1 MKQYLLPLLSS
12 VFLFPAVAQAGGPG
26 KVAESVSRVGKVPA
40 AAGRVASR
48 TVVRSAEQ
56 AVAKASR
63 STAKAAAERAA
74 AKIDQMKRK
83 STFRLPIGKV
93 KITTP
98 LPKTTSLTTARANV
112 TRRLAELNTM
122 ENRGHLFATI
132 MALPTAKKLLNNNYT
147 FVTEQRKG
155 GKLLEWLE
163 TRQTVELTAAEEQDL
178 LSQIEALC
186 EKDKKLREVLTK
198 DFNAH
203 NYPELMHDLAG
214 YYSLTPKYLPTV
226 PESGVMETAAGEIFA
241 QTTVDYLMVHPG
253 KPTLKL
259 REMIAAPFLQGT
271 PLLERL
277 KDLKNAKQLTTTD
290 VPEALNTLME
300 AHMVYEA
307 NLKAASTD
315 EQVLTAVEAY
325 RALADDLA
333 AFIKQYEHRPFLTT
347 SSTESALWSRMTIM
361 LSENGVNEFGAALE
375 QIGRIKK
382 ILAENKPPYW
392 TPQETAAKL
401 AEFVNK
407 NNRMPNW
414 TIAKKEIMPQR
425 LEGYDPEVLLVEN
438 MFYWRIHSRDFQE
451 SLGQIERKFRQTHQ

>member
-26 KVAESVSRVGKVPA
+26 KIVRGISRAGEVSA
-40 AAGRVASR
+40 AAGRAASR
-48 TVVRSAEQ
+48 TVRS
-56 AVAKASR
+56 
-63 STAKAAAERAA
+63 AERAA
-74 AKIDQMKRK
+74 EASRLAAEAASRTAARIDRMVGRRI
-83 STFRLPIGKV
+83 FRPTIGKV

-98 LPKTTSLTTARANV
+98 LPETPSLTTARANA

-122 ENRGHLFATI
+122 ENRGHLFATT

-214 YYSLTPKYLPTV
+214 YYSLTPKYLPTA

-315 EQVLTAVEAY
+315 EQVLMAVEAY

-333 AFIKQYEHRPFLTT
+333 AFIKQYEHLPFLTT
-347 SSTESALWSRMTIM
+347 SSTESDLWSRMTIM
-361 LSENGVNEFGAALE
+361 LSENGINEFGAALE

-382 ILAENKPPYW
+382 IVAENKPPYW

-438 MFYWRIHSRDFQE
+438 MFYWRIYSRDFRE

>member
-26 KVAESVSRVGKVPA
+26 KIVRGISRAGEVSA
-40 AAGRVASR
+40 AAGRAASR
-48 TVVRSAEQ
+48 TVRS
-56 AVAKASR
+56 
-63 STAKAAAERAA
+63 AERAA
-74 AKIDQMKRK
+74 EASRLAAEAASRTAARIDRMVGQRI
-83 STFRLPIGKV
+83 FRPTIGKV

-98 LPKTTSLTTARANV
+98 LPKTPSLATARANA

-122 ENRGHLFATI
+122 ENRGHLFATT

-333 AFIKQYEHRPFLTT
+333 AFIKQYEHLPFLTT
-347 SSTESALWSRMTIM
+347 SSTESDLWNRMTIM

-382 ILAENKPPYW
+382 IVAENKPPYW

-414 TIAKKEIMPQR
+414 TIGKKEIMPQR
-425 LEGYDPEVLLVEN
+425 LEDYDPEVLLVEN
-438 MFYWRIHSRDFQE
+438 MFYWRIYSRDFQE
-451 SLGQIERKFRQTHQ
+451 SLGQIERKFWQTHQ

>member
-26 KVAESVSRVGKVPA
+26 KIVRGISRAGEVSA
-40 AAGRVASR
+40 AAGRAASR
-48 TVVRSAEQ
+48 TVRS
-56 AVAKASR
+56 
-63 STAKAAAERAA
+63 AERAA
-74 AKIDQMKRK
+74 EASRLAAEAASRTAAKIARK
-83 STFRLPIGKV
+83 VGQIRFRPKIGKV
-93 KITTP
+93 KITTS
-98 LPKTTSLTTARANV
+98 LPETPSLTTARANA

-122 ENRGHLFATI
+122 ENRGHLFATV

-214 YYSLTPKYLPTV
+214 YYSLTPKYLPTA

-241 QTTVDYLMVHPG
+241 QTTVDYLMMHPG

-333 AFIKQYEHRPFLTT
+333 AFIKQYEHLPFLTT
-347 SSTESALWSRMTIM
+347 SSTESDLWNRMTIM

-382 ILAENKPPYW
+382 IVAENKPPYW

-414 TIAKKEIMPQR
+414 TIGKKEIMPQR

-438 MFYWRIHSRDFQE
+438 MFYWRIYSRDFQE
-451 SLGQIERKFRQTHQ
+451 SLGQIERKFWQTHQ

>member
-26 KVAESVSRVGKVPA
+26 KIVRGISRAGEVSA
-40 AAGRVASR
+40 AAGRAASR
-48 TVVRSAEQ
+48 TVRS
-56 AVAKASR
+56 
-63 STAKAAAERAA
+63 AERAA
-74 AKIDQMKRK
+74 EASRLAAEAASRTAARIDRMVGQRI
-83 STFRLPIGKV
+83 FRPTIGEV

-98 LPKTTSLTTARANV
+98 LPETPSLATARANA

-122 ENRGHLFATI
+122 ENRGHLFATT
-132 MALPTAKKLLNNNYT
+132 MALPAAKKLLNNNYT

-214 YYSLTPKYLPTV
+214 YYSLTPKYLPTA

-259 REMIAAPFLQGT
+259 REIIAAPFLQGT

-300 AHMVYEA
+300 AHMVYDA

-333 AFIKQYEHRPFLTT
+333 AFIKQYEHLPFLTT
-347 SSTESALWSRMTIM
+347 SSTESDLWNRMTIM
-361 LSENGVNEFGAALE
+361 LSENGINEFGAALE

-382 ILAENKPPYW
+382 IVAENKPPYW

-414 TIAKKEIMPQR
+414 TIGKKEIMPQR

-438 MFYWRIHSRDFQE
+438 MFYWRIYSRDFQE
-451 SLGQIERKFRQTHQ
+451 SLGQIERKFWQTHQ

>member
-1 MKQYLLPLLSS
+1 M
-12 VFLFPAVAQAGGPG
+12 
-26 KVAESVSRVGKVPA
+26 
-40 AAGRVASR
+40 
-48 TVVRSAEQ
+48 
-56 AVAKASR
+56 
-63 STAKAAAERAA
+63 
-74 AKIDQMKRK
+74 
-83 STFRLPIGKV
+83 
-93 KITTP
+93 
-98 LPKTTSLTTARANV
+98 
-112 TRRLAELNTM
+112 
-122 ENRGHLFATI
+122 
-132 MALPTAKKLLNNNYT
+132 
-147 FVTEQRKG
+147 
-155 GKLLEWLE
+155 LEWLE

-203 NYPELMHDLAG
+203 NYPELMRDLAG
-214 YYSLTPKYLPTV
+214 YYSLTPKYLPTA

-333 AFIKQYEHRPFLTT
+333 VFIKQYEHLPFLTT
-347 SSTESALWSRMTIM
+347 SSTESDLWNRMTIM

-382 ILAENKPPYW
+382 IVAENKPPYW

-414 TIAKKEIMPQR
+414 TIGKKEIMPQR

-438 MFYWRIHSRDFQE
+438 MFYWRIYSRDFQE
-451 SLGQIERKFRQTHQ
+451 SLGQIERKFGQTQQ